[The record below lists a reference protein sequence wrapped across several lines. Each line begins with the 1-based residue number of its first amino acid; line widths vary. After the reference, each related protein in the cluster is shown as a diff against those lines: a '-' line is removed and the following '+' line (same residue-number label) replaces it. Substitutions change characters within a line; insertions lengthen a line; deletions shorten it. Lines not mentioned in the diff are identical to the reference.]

1 MSFDYSKIFDKKL
14 WDKFTHIL
22 IFENVPF
29 QDGIHM
35 VSAPAKITVKDIQNS
50 PPTFTGSLTG
60 VISEDDPI
68 GSLIMTVNAAD
79 GDTGAARKIQYK
91 LLTSNKFLLLILNI
105 SRFIYILWNK

>member
-1 MSFDYSKIFDKKL
+1 
-14 WDKFTHIL
+14 
-22 IFENVPF
+22 
-29 QDGIHM
+29 M